1 MSEVELYQEKYQ
13 AKLDEWE
20 ADIIKLKAKARQ
32 EQSAASIQMQHKI
45 DALEAKHALL
55 KEKLS
60 TLSDNSNSAW
70 REIKSGI
77 EKAGSDLSGS
87 IKAAVHTFYKS

>member
-1 MSEVELYQEKYQ
+1 MSDVELYREKYE

-20 ADIIKLKAKARQ
+20 AEIMKLKAKARQ
-32 EQSAASIQMQHKI
+32 EKSDASIDLQHKV
-45 DALEAKHALL
+45 DDLEAKHALL

-60 TLSDNSNSAW
+60 KLSDDGDNAW
-70 REIKSGI
+70 RKIKSGI

-87 IKAAVHTFYKS
+87 IKAAVHTFDKS

>member
-1 MSEVELYQEKYQ
+1 MSEVELYREKYE

-32 EQSAASIQMQHKI
+32 EKSDASIELQHKV
-45 DALEAKHALL
+45 DDLEAKHALL

-60 TLSDNSNSAW
+60 NLSDNSNNVW
-70 REIKSGI
+70 GEIKSGI
-77 EKAGSDLSGS
+77 EKAGSDLGGS
-87 IKAAVHTFYKS
+87 IKAAVHTFDKS